1 MSIIQVFINSKT
13 YILLMTLAIR
23 AQRIFANIDIKN
35 KKNKLITYI
44 LYIFKISIGYLIC
57 F

>member
-23 AQRIFANIDIKN
+23 PQRIFANIDIKN

-44 LYIFKISIGYLIC
+44 LYIFKISVGYLIC